1 MAVGKVSR
9 GGGSYPVDFKADGSG
24 TVIQFS
30 AVSGAILLV
39 EEGAGTLELCV
50 VAKPGDDPAPLIN
63 QEAQPCTL
71 AVAAGKAY
79 ELPHGV
85 YAASYLVFRG
95 ADVKGFLMVKG

>member
-1 MAVGKVSR
+1 MPGQVER
-9 GGGSYPVDFKADGSG
+9 GGGSYPVEFKADGTG
-24 TVIQFS
+24 TIVQFS
-30 AVSGAILLV
+30 AVSGGILVV
-39 EEGAGTLELCV
+39 EEGAGTLEICV
-50 VAKPGDDPAPLIN
+50 VPKPGADPRPLIN